1 MTTTAIVPRR
11 KRNGP
16 FIGPRPWL
24 SPPKRRGGVAVTTS
38 RHAPRFA
45 PSTASTSGRHPT
57 VSPGERPCRP
67 RVSSSRA
74 AADTKRLP
82 REAPPSPM
90 KSPRLARSLRRW
102 PRFVVSVTGGTESSP
117 LAPADVGRPRAH
129 HDDAHDQELIRKSC
143 IVTFSAWAEPTSRP
157 STTTVSAMAA
167 PARCHR
173 RVRAGWRA
181 ARRAIGSI
189 TIVSFLKFVD
199 LQYARVARPVHRQI
213 RRSAIPR
220 WQDPS
225 TSPSRPVRRSG
236 SRRRTSRRAPQQ
248 PTTPRHAATPST
260 AILARAGTTTAACR
274 HHASVS
280 VASTTMPTVPNATS
294 SARPTLP
301 GRRSRNPS
309 ADPRSWPA
317 AASRRERRAHD
328 PGRPTVPHW
337 SVVGVAGSLTRR
349 AIHRRVGAPGCGR
362 SRSLRKRT
370 VDAHDELD
378 GERGRSR
385 PAPAP

>member
-1 MTTTAIVPRR
+1 
-11 KRNGP
+11 
-16 FIGPRPWL
+16 
-24 SPPKRRGGVAVTTS
+24 
-38 RHAPRFA
+38 
-45 PSTASTSGRHPT
+45 
-57 VSPGERPCRP
+57 
-67 RVSSSRA
+67 
-74 AADTKRLP
+74 
-82 REAPPSPM
+82 M

-173 RVRAGWRA
+173 RVRAGLRA

-236 SRRRTSRRAPQQ
+236 PRRRTSRRAPQQ
-248 PTTPRHAATPST
+248 PTTLVTRQH
-260 AILARAGTTTAACR
+260 RAQ
-274 HHASVS
+274 
-280 VASTTMPTVPNATS
+280 
-294 SARPTLP
+294 
-301 GRRSRNPS
+301 
-309 ADPRSWPA
+309 RSWPEP
-317 AASRRERRAHD
+317 ERRRPPVVTTHPYQWPARRCRPCPTPRAVRAPHCPD
-328 PGRPTVPHW
+328 DARGTRRPTPVRGRRRPVVASEGLTTPGRPTVPHW

-349 AIHRRVGAPGCGR
+349 AIHRRVGRPPG
-362 SRSLRKRT
+362 LWTIT
-370 VDAHDELD
+370 VVAETN
-378 GERGRSR
+378 RRCT
-385 PAPAP
+385 